1 MTTIGQMSLA
11 LPVAADP
18 SGLATTDLRG
28 VSKTAAMISAIVDAI
43 PMVGHAKGT
52 RRETVQ
58 RPVAYLYARRDG
70 LGPEDRRLV
79 VGICAAVTGE
89 RRAETVEALGATV
102 IVIGGAL
109 GEEVTTRP
117 PMPVWLRLNGERAQ
131 TANGQ
136 TAARDAWRTFGRRAL
151 YNWRL
156 DIASRCSPKIRA
168 QIEQAKDA
176 VGFDMRCTLAGILL
190 ALSWSPDVATLVQW
204 RRDGVLVG
212 DDMRVRADLA
222 EARGELDIDTLTR
235 VHRLLAI
242 PATAPLMLALADVP
256 AS

>member
-1 MTTIGQMSLA
+1 MSLA

-43 PMVGHAKGT
+43 PMRGHAKGT
-52 RRETVQ
+52 YRETVQ

-79 VGICAAVTGE
+79 VSICAAVTG
-89 RRAETVEALGATV
+89 RSAVTIARDVPSRAL
-102 IVIGGAL
+102 
-109 GEEVTTRP
+109 
-117 PMPVWLRLNGERAQ
+117 LRLNGETEGA
-131 TANGQ
+131 
-136 TAARDAWRTFGRRAL
+136 GRRAWR
-151 YNWRL
+151 NQSPHGPWRL
-156 DIASRCSPKIRA
+156 DFSPCCPRSWSYPIRDASC
-168 QIEQAKDA
+168 
-176 VGFDMRCTLAGILL
+176 FLDMLSTLAGIML
-190 ALSWSPDVATLVQW
+190 ALSWSPELAALVQW